1 VLAQETPISKR
12 MSGSTPF
19 AVSLLPQD
27 DINILLA
34 EEMKDRFV
42 GPMPVQKF
50 MDDYLPR
57 LPGQD
62 ACPHIHEQRFREIPE
77 GASEKSFY
85 ALLVRNSKII

>member
-1 VLAQETPISKR
+1 

-19 AVSLLPQD
+19 SVSQPPPQD
-27 DINILLA
+27 EIKILLA

-50 MDDYLPR
+50 MDDYLPG
-57 LPGQD
+57 LPGQE
-62 ACPHIHEQRFREIPE
+62 ACPHVDEQHFRKIPE

-85 ALLVRNSKII
+85 TLLVRNSKIT